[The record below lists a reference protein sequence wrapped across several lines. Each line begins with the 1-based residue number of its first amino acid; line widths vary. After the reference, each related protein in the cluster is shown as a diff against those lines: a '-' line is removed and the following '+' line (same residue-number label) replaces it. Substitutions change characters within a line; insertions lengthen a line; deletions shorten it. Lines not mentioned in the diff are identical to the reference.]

1 MRLLFRRLAL
11 MTGRQLR
18 HLIGA
23 AIHRPTRS
31 PENVDGQDGRSDV
44 ALLAVS
50 TSQFSHDRVC
60 QSTAIAFLTLRA
72 NATWFET
79 VRIWWGCVPPGPQ
92 LAKSAG
98 AIGQTYAAIA
108 EKVLAGACEMGLQL
122 SLRCWL
128 LGHEDLVRTTTG
140 RLYLECMECGRQTAG
155 WRIGKSRV
163 GGEARSNE
171 GAHDAVH
178 YARCA
183 STPSNRAAL
192 KAA

>member
-1 MRLLFRRLAL
+1 MRLLFGRLVL

-23 AIHRPTRS
+23 AIHPPTRS
-31 PENVDGQDGRSDV
+31 PENVDGQDGRSHA

-50 TSQFSHDRVC
+50 TSRFSLDRVS
-60 QSTAIAFLTLRA
+60 QSTAIAILTFRA

-79 VRIWWGCVPPGPQ
+79 VRVRWF
-92 LAKSAG
+92 
-98 AIGQTYAAIA
+98 
-108 EKVLAGACEMGLQL
+108 QL

-128 LGHEDLVRTTTG
+128 LGHEDLVRTTRG
-140 RLYLECMECGRQTAG
+140 RLYLECMECGRQTPG
-155 WRIGKSRV
+155 WRTGKSRV

-171 GAHDAVH
+171 GARDAVD
-178 YARCA
+178 YRRCA

>member
-1 MRLLFRRLAL
+1 MGF
-11 MTGRQLR
+11 
-18 HLIGA
+18 
-23 AIHRPTRS
+23 
-31 PENVDGQDGRSDV
+31 
-44 ALLAVS
+44 
-50 TSQFSHDRVC
+50 QF
-60 QSTAIAFLTLRA
+60 
-72 NATWFET
+72 
-79 VRIWWGCVPPGPQ
+79 
-92 LAKSAG
+92 
-98 AIGQTYAAIA
+98 
-108 EKVLAGACEMGLQL
+108 

-155 WRIGKSRV
+155 WRTGKSRV

-171 GAHDAVH
+171 GVRDAVH